1 MCGTIHV
8 DERGFGDNAPNKLMA
23 SAEGKGSEHVSD
35 LCRRHG
41 HKLVYNIQQHAPRMD
56 ADVRDYV
63 SIGQQLERSESRL
76 VSTIPNTASISQ
88 LR

>member
-1 MCGTIHV
+1 V

-41 HKLVYNIQQHAPRMD
+41 HKLVYNIQ
-56 ADVRDYV
+56 
-63 SIGQQLERSESRL
+63 
-76 VSTIPNTASISQ
+76 
-88 LR
+88 